1 MFDFLH
7 SLHNVYRNFIPVVD
21 SKHKSSDCVGNTI
34 LSHFLVTFLFLQSLI
49 QPGNDAHA
57 WKDRQTWSSAWSE
70 SGTRSRSFVIA
81 AHCRVNYSPG
91 SPPSIGPQWNRRGFK
106 WSTLEISPK
115 IYQLQDLRERGNQPV
130 GTAPSD
136 ISSSSRV

>member
-1 MFDFLH
+1 MFDFPY

-106 WSTLEISPK
+106 WAGRLGRDLSHGFTIHLYKKKILEP
-115 IYQLQDLRERGNQPV
+115 YFDW
-130 GTAPSD
+130 
-136 ISSSSRV
+136 